1 MSNSMFCGGLVLA
14 FLMLGS
20 GSVFAA
26 DDGDNDP
33 LNIVITPTR
42 TAKTADQSLAPVS
55 VITRA
60 DIEHSQA
67 QSVQDVLRGIPGVG
81 VANNGGEGKLSS
93 VFLRGT
99 NSGHVLVLVDGI
111 KHGSATAGLT
121 SFEHIPLDQ
130 IERIE
135 VVRGPRSSLY
145 GSEAIGGVI
154 QIFTRKGGGKLTP
167 SFSVTGGSYET
178 GKATAG
184 LSGGGDH
191 AAGRSRH
198 RLSRPV
204 RRRRVW
210 DCVAPYRS
218 RSCRSVS

>member
-1 MSNSMFCGGLVLA
+1 MSKSMFCGWLALA
-14 FLMLGS
+14 FFVLGS

-26 DDGDNDP
+26 DDSGNAP

-42 TAKTADQSLAPVS
+42 TAKTADQSLTPVS

-60 DIEHSQA
+60 DIERSQA
-67 QSVQDVLRGIPGVG
+67 QSVQELLRGGAGIA
-81 VANNGGEGKLSS
+81 VANNGGDGKISA
-93 VFLRGT
+93 VFLRGS

-111 KHGSATAGLT
+111 KHGSATAGT
-121 SFEHIPLDQ
+121 TAFEHIPVDQ

-167 SFSVTGGSYET
+167 SFSVTGGSYDT
-178 GKATAG
+178 GKATVG

-191 AAGRSRH
+191 AWFNVNASGASTGGFN
-198 RLSRPV
+198 SC
-204 RRRRVW
+204 
-210 DCVAPYRS
+210 DGIGAPIFRG
-218 RSCRSVS
+218 